1 MYFQTAGRTLR
12 VATFAA
18 TTVFASACASIPAA
32 TVPTGTPLTGNSFV
46 VRDVRVFD
54 GERVIERANVVVRGG
69 RIAGVGNSAPRDLPV
84 VDGSGQTMI
93 PGLIDAHGHV
103 GGEAS
108 LRDALRFGVTTV
120 LDMLMPATVNKQ
132 LAAKRAPMTQTLFA
146 DFYSAVSPVT
156 SPRGLGTQFGIP
168 FTTITVPGEARAF
181 VQGRIAEGSDYIK
194 VLYEPGA
201 PIFTTISRETLG
213 AVIDAAHAERVL
225 AVVHVSSVQ
234 GARDAVRLG
243 ADVLAHSFSDSLV
256 DESLAKEIAARNV
269 FVTAT
274 LSIVGAFQSKGAGPS
289 LAADARLSPY
299 LRATQ
304 RTALTAPGPGPD
316 FPLAPYL
323 ARFDIE
329 RGIENVRRL
338 KNAGVRI
345 LAGTDAPNLGSHGV
359 SLHGELELLTRAGL
373 SPADA
378 LTAATLGPARAFRLA
393 DRGRIAAGA
402 LADLVMVE
410 GNPIVDITATRA
422 ITRVFKNGFEVN
434 RALPPAPAP
443 SAP

>member
-1 MYFQTAGRTLR
+1 M
-12 VATFAA
+12 
-18 TTVFASACASIPAA
+18 PAA
-32 TVPTGTPLTGNSFV
+32 TVPTGAPVTGNSFV

-54 GERVIERANVVVRGG
+54 GERVLESVHVVVRGG
-69 RIAGVGNSAPRDLPV
+69 RIVAVGKATPPRDLPV
-84 VDGSGQTMI
+84 IDGSGQTML

-103 GGEAS
+103 GGENS

-120 LDMLMPATVNKQ
+120 LDMLMPATVFKQ
-132 LAAKRAPMTQTLFA
+132 LSAKRAPMTPTLFA
-146 DFYSAVSPVT
+146 DFYSAVSPIT

-168 FTTITVPGEARAF
+168 FTTIAAPSEARTF
-181 VQGRIAEGSDYIK
+181 VQGRIAEGADYIK
-194 VLYEPGA
+194 ILYEPGA

-256 DESLAKEIAARNV
+256 DESLAKEIASRNV

-299 LRATQ
+299 LRAAQ

-338 KNAGVRI
+338 KAAGVRI

-373 SPADA
+373 SPAEA
-378 LTAATLGPARAFRLA
+378 LSAATLRPAQAFRLA
-393 DRGRIAAGA
+393 DRGRVAAGT

-410 GNPIVDITATRA
+410 GNPVSDITATRA
-422 ITRVFKNGFEVN
+422 ITRVFKNGFEVS
-434 RALPPAPAP
+434 RVVPPSPAAPPAAP
-443 SAP
+443 KP

>member
-1 MYFQTAGRTLR
+1 
-12 VATFAA
+12 
-18 TTVFASACASIPAA
+18 
-32 TVPTGTPLTGNSFV
+32 
-46 VRDVRVFD
+46 
-54 GERVIERANVVVRGG
+54 
-69 RIAGVGNSAPRDLPV
+69 
-84 VDGSGQTMI
+84 
-93 PGLIDAHGHV
+93 
-103 GGEAS
+103 
-108 LRDALRFGVTTV
+108 
-120 LDMLMPATVNKQ
+120 MLMPATVNKQ
-132 LAAKRAPMTQTLFA
+132 LRAKRAPMAPTLFA
-146 DFYSAVSPVT
+146 DYYSAVSPVT

-168 FTTITVPGEARAF
+168 FTTISGPGEARAF

-194 VLYEPGA
+194 ILYEPGA

-225 AVVHVSSVQ
+225 AVVHVSSLQ

-256 DESLAKEIAARNV
+256 DESFAREIASRNV

-274 LSIVGAFQSKGAGPS
+274 LSIVGAFESKGAGPS

-299 LRATQ
+299 LRAAQ

-316 FPLAPYL
+316 YPLAPYL
-323 ARFDIE
+323 ARFSIE

-338 KNAGVRI
+338 KAAGVRI

-373 SPADA
+373 TPAEA
-378 LTAATLGPARAFRLA
+378 LTAATLRPAQAFRLP
-393 DRGRIAAGA
+393 DRGRIATGA

-410 GNPIVDITATRA
+410 GNPLVDITATRA
-422 ITRVFKNGFEVN
+422 ITRVFKNGFEISRVV
-434 RALPPAPAP
+434 PPAPAP
-443 SAP
+443 PTR